1 MNIQELIELGKPVL
15 AKINEDAGSEG
26 LKYKAYF
33 SGPVSVTENE
43 EFRIMNT
50 GKQDSYTIAEVEFAY
65 PHDCGLAMTTLKRLY
80 ENVEKLELIY

>member
-1 MNIQELIELGKPVL
+1 M

-43 EFRIMNT
+43 EFKIMNT

-80 ENVEKLELIY
+80 ENVEKLELI

>member
-1 MNIQELIELGKPVL
+1 
-15 AKINEDAGSEG
+15 
-26 LKYKAYF
+26 
-33 SGPVSVTENE
+33 
-43 EFRIMNT
+43 MNT